1 MGAANIVELVN
12 RYKPHLAM
20 IAIQFDY
27 AGMYI
32 ITSAALSNGMN
43 QFVFVVYR
51 HLIATLVISPFAYF
65 LEREKRPPMTLPV
78 FCRIFL
84 LALCGITI
92 NQNVYFAGLHY
103 TSPTFTSAMNNLVP
117 VVTFLM
123 AITFRLESLNI
134 TSMGGQAKITGTLIS
149 FCGATIMTLY
159 KGPPVSSL
167 FSSTHLG
174 WNSLFQI
181 PYLVSE
187 NMKVG
192 PLLLLGSCVL
202 WSSWIIMQAET
213 ARLYPAQ
220 MSLTALMC
228 FLATIQSTIATLIF
242 EHDPAVWKVEWNL
255 ELLSVT
261 YTGIVCSG
269 ITFYL
274 SAWVIHKKGPV
285 FMSMFNP
292 LVTVIVALLG
302 AIILHESL
310 HVGSAGGAV
319 LIVGGLYCLLW
330 GKGQDREEKKV
341 KAKGKEA
348 LGVNQTEEVQSKTN
362 SNKYI
367 DIEEPL
373 LGTS

>member
-1 MGAANIVELVN
+1 
-12 RYKPHLAM
+12 
-20 IAIQFDY
+20 
-27 AGMYI
+27 
-32 ITSAALSNGMN
+32 
-43 QFVFVVYR
+43 
-51 HLIATLVISPFAYF
+51 
-65 LEREKRPPMTLPV
+65 
-78 FCRIFL
+78 
-84 LALCGITI
+84 
-92 NQNVYFAGLHY
+92 
-103 TSPTFTSAMNNLVP
+103 
-117 VVTFLM
+117 
-123 AITFRLESLNI
+123 
-134 TSMGGQAKITGTLIS
+134 
-149 FCGATIMTLY
+149 MTLY

-167 FSSTHLG
+167 FSSIHLG
-174 WNSLFQI
+174 WTSLFQI
-181 PYLVSE
+181 PNLVSE
-187 NMKVG
+187 SMKVG

-213 ARLYPAQ
+213 ARFYPAQ
-220 MSLTALMC
+220 MSITALMC

-242 EHDPAVWKVEWNL
+242 EHDPADWKVEWNL

-269 ITFYL
+269 ITFYF
-274 SAWVIHKKGPV
+274 STWVIHKKGPV

-302 AIILHESL
+302 TKILHESL

>member
-1 MGAANIVELVN
+1 MAAANMVELVN

-32 ITSAALSNGMN
+32 ITSAALTKGMN

-65 LEREKRPPMTLPV
+65 LEREKRPPMTFPV

-117 VVTFLM
+117 VVTFML
-123 AITFRLESLNI
+123 AIIFRLEALDI
-134 TSMGGQAKITGTLIS
+134 TSRGGQAKVLGTLIS
-149 FCGATIMTLY
+149 FCGASTMTLY
-159 KGPPVSSL
+159 KGPLLSSL
-167 FSSTHLG
+167 FSSSPLV
-174 WNSLFQI
+174 WNSLFQD
-181 PYLVSE
+181 PNHASQ

-220 MSLTALMC
+220 MSITALMC

-242 EHDPAVWKVEWNL
+242 EQDPAVWKLEWNL
-255 ELLSVT
+255 ELLSIT

-310 HVGSAGGAV
+310 HLGSVGGAV
-319 LIVGGLYCLLW
+319 FIVGGLYCLLW
-330 GKGQDREEKKV
+330 GKGEDVEKTRG
-341 KAKGKEA
+341 KAKEKE
-348 LGVNQTEEVQSKTN
+348 GQRDNQ
-362 SNKYI
+362 
-367 DIEEPL
+367 
-373 LGTS
+373 